1 MAESTMIHPDET
13 TTASYVEGLLRGAA
27 RERFE
32 SHLVQCDEC
41 RAGVVLL
48 TGLLE
53 QERGEAEVRAAPR
66 PPRRVAVW
74 AAAAAAAG
82 IVVLGG
88 WLLWRPAH
96 IGHVG
101 SGDAPVYRDGGAS
114 DLQPLSPAP
123 DAAVE
128 RADLRFRWSPVADA
142 ERYEV
147 VVTGPEGTTI
157 ARLDVD
163 GDRTEVAW
171 PEDREPPRGRSMV
184 WTVRAL
190 RLGRAIAESRPA
202 SFVVRP

>member
-1 MAESTMIHPDET
+1 MVESTMIHPDET
-13 TTASYVEGLLRGAA
+13 ATASYVEGHLHGAA
-27 RERFE
+27 RDRFE
-32 SHLVQCDEC
+32 SHLAQCDEC

-53 QERGEAEVRAAPR
+53 QERGEANVRAAPR
-66 PPRRVAVW
+66 RPRRVAVW
-74 AAAAAAAG
+74 AAAAVAAG
-82 IVVLGG
+82 VVVLVG
-88 WLLWRPAH
+88 WLLWRPTDF
-96 IGHVG
+96 GQVG
-101 SGDAPVYRDGGAS
+101 SSDAPVYRDGGTS

-128 RADLRFRWSPVADA
+128 RADLRFRWSPVVGA

-147 VVTGPEGTTI
+147 VVTGPEGTTL
-157 ARLDVD
+157 ARVAVG

-171 PEDREPPRGRSMV
+171 PEDREPPRGRSMI